1 MQTVQDYLKSGAI
14 DIAPLLSLVL
24 EKSNTELYA
33 QSDYTLNTKQQE
45 RLSSFIKQ
53 REQGMPF
60 AYLSGKKGFYHLDFK
75 VTKDTLIPRPETELL
90 IDITLNLFKK
100 NQKHTVLDLGTG
112 SGVIAVTLADI
123 NPRWKISATDFSQAA
138 LNVAKKNATTNIS
151 FSQGSWFEAVPNQ
164 TFDLV
169 ISNPPYIE
177 EGDTYLDDL
186 THEPQTALTAG
197 EDGLDDIRIIINNA
211 PEYLNKEGYL
221 LLEHGFDQQEKIVN
235 LLSEKFHNIKIFK
248 DYNNND
254 RAVIA
259 QIK

>member
-1 MQTVQDYLKSGAI
+1 LKTVQDYLKSGAC

>member
-1 MQTVQDYLKSGAI
+1 MKTVQDYLKSGAC

>member
-1 MQTVQDYLKSGAI
+1 LQTVQDYLKSGAI